1 MDPLEIAQRYFDAG
15 NQRDASAV
23 RDTLAEDGTHS
34 DPTTGGP
41 LSGEALIS

>member
-1 MDPLEIAQRYFDAG
+1 MDPLGIAQRYFEEW
-15 NQRDASAV
+15 NQRDSSAV
-23 RDTLAEDGTHS
+23 RDTLEEDGTHP